1 VKQTT
6 FRNLFFETM
15 FNVDLSNL
23 SDKVSSENN
32 ESQRVNGQLESI
44 EQHEFTHL
52 EQIQTSNETTENV
65 PKKRGRKRKLID
77 GKER

>member
-1 VKQTT
+1 
-6 FRNLFFETM
+6 M

-65 PKKRGRKRKLID
+65 Q
-77 GKER
+77 